1 MYCAS
6 ALLAERRRRKTKTFK
21 IVSVPTAA
29 GLGREALKAIIEAKW
44 AGDEALAWQIYQH
57 WLPLMVF
64 EQQCAPRPQ
73 HPLLPAMLRAW
84 KHAGLGNEPALS

>member
-1 MYCAS
+1 MYQLS
-6 ALLAERRRRKTKTFK
+6 AGAW
-21 IVSVPTAA
+21 AGA

-64 EQQCAPRPQ
+64 EQQCAAR
-73 HPLLPAMLRAW
+73 PLLPAMLRAW
-84 KHAGLGNEPALS
+84 KHAGLDHEPALS

>member
-1 MYCAS
+1 MAGLRRLS
-6 ALLAERRRRKTKTFK
+6 AG
-21 IVSVPTAA
+21 S

-64 EQQCAPRPQ
+64 EQQCAPRLQ
-73 HPLLPAMLRAW
+73 HPLLPAVLRAW
-84 KHAGLGNEPALS
+84 KHAGLDNEPALS

>member
-1 MYCAS
+1 MYQLS
-6 ALLAERRRRKTKTFK
+6 AGAG
-21 IVSVPTAA
+21 AWA

>member
-1 MYCAS
+1 MG
-6 ALLAERRRRKTKTFK
+6 L
-21 IVSVPTAA
+21 

-73 HPLLPAMLRAW
+73 LFARDY
-84 KHAGLGNEPALS
+84 AGPCRPWTFRLG